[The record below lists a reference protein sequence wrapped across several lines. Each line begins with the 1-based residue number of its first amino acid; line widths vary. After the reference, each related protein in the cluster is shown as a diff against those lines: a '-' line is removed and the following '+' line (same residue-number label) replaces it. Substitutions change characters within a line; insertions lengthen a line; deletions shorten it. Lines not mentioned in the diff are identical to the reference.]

1 MSESESDKPILRRLR
16 SQKKVKPVAV
26 AIDTGE
32 FKAEKGIINKDNKLS
47 GIITIDQGK
56 IVYDIKD
63 SKTKKR
69 ETAIETDIETKFTQ
83 EFLYRYNLSNPGSD
97 SFTLMNGTID
107 GARKL
112 SGNIIYN
119 GLEYDIKDG
128 KIGKK
133 PLENDATIS
142 TSFANQ
148 ASAALVLG

>member
-26 AIDTGE
+26 ATATGE